1 MLAVNYFRVYPTD
14 GGDLAIGNDAP
25 IQMSN
30 SRPSFVITGEPTLAG
45 QRLSRLVID
54 SASTVR
60 SLAFLPINS
69 AHEEIVDRLTA
80 HRFATTTSR
89 KLTR

>member
-1 MLAVNYFRVYPTD
+1 MLAVNYFRVSSTG
-14 GGDLAIGNDAP
+14 GGDLAIGHDAP
-25 IQMSN
+25 IEMSN
-30 SRPSFVITGEPTLAG
+30 SQPSFVITGEVSLAS

-60 SLAFLPINS
+60 SLAFLPTNP

-80 HRFATTTSR
+80 HRFTAVTSR
-89 KLTR
+89 KLSR